1 MLNLAILNNLNLIKL
16 CIQKF
21 TNQFEENKSDQN
33 KKRSCFRKPGFVQG
47 KMIGQPIESF

>member
-1 MLNLAILNNLNLIKL
+1 MLNLAILNNFNLIKL

-33 KKRSCFRKPGFVQG
+33 KKDRVSENLDLSREK
-47 KMIGQPIESF
+47 